1 MDQVPTA
8 SKADFCYRVSRLS
21 RLKFSEAR
29 AEDQRHAD
37 GKRRRGQAARERR
50 GELAALAPLDGEKF
64 ASAYIE
70 TMIKGH
76 TEVLGMI
83 DNQLLKNAA
92 NAELKKHLTETRGH
106 VANHLEAAKK
116 L

>member
-1 MDQVPTA
+1 MLHKEHGKNLDDTLKLGQKINVTPMETA
-8 SKADFCYRVSRLS
+8 AVDKLRV
-21 RLKFSEAR
+21 KGA
-29 AEDQRHAD
+29 
-37 GKRRRGQAARERR
+37 

-83 DNQLLKNAA
+83 DNQLLKNAD
-92 NAELKKHLTETRGH
+92 NADLKKHLTETRGH

-116 L
+116 LQSGMKR